1 MIDKDIKNEMTEI
14 LKDLLEDYKA
24 VIKRLQA
31 IIVLLIIL
39 LATVV
44 LYYGTQEA
52 TIIQKVSAQ
61 DTSTISDVNKVLP
74 DVKGNK

>member
-1 MIDKDIKNEMTEI
+1 MIDKEIKNEMTDI

-31 IIVLLIIL
+31 IIILLIIL
-39 LATVV
+39 LAGVV
-44 LYYGTQEA
+44 LYYGNEEA
-52 TIIQKVSAQ
+52 TIIQKVTAQ
-61 DTSTISDVNKVLP
+61 ESSTISDVNKVLP